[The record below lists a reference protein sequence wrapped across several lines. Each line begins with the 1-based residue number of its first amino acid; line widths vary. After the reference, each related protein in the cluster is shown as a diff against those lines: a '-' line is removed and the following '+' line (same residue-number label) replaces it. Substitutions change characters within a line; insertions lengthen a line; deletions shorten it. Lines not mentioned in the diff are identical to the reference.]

1 MPKTGKRVSKKE
13 EIAPAS
19 KEVSS
24 FDRAPRQKPS
34 DRNAVKSAEETRDV
48 PNKHGAIK

>member
-1 MPKTGKRVSKKE
+1 MLKTGKRVSKKE
-13 EIAPAS
+13 DVTPDS
-19 KEVSS
+19 KKVSN

-34 DRNAVKSAEETRDV
+34 DRNPVKSAEETRDI